1 MEQESKPCADQAS
14 TEVEVEAKEDDVV
27 VPMNF
32 DELDVERLILPPPQ
46 PNSDGSGFMFMPK
59 YKEENGAM
67 VELVVQM
74 PFMRVVFPIG
84 PGLKKALT
92 PTSPLNMSLA
102 TDHLPASYQDKAA
115 KLTEKLYEYLCQYK
129 DMVWPGAG
137 LTDEQVRKKTHKVF
151 ASGMNKKGEMKGGYM
166 PVKMDPKL
174 QDDGKEGTKPNPN
187 PSKMFYVD
195 ADGNVLDDTPIEKNE
210 TIYTAA
216 MQEAKQHVSVRP
228 ILALTSGYTMDS
240 WGGINFRVRMG
251 QVQKLAKT
259 KYGFSKASKRK
270 LDQVSDNQDEG
281 SDAKRGAQEGSADN
295 DSKDDNQDND
305 YPELD
310 DFE

>member
-92 PTSPLNMSLA
+92 PTSPLRMR
-102 TDHLPASYQDKAA
+102 
-115 KLTEKLYEYLCQYK
+115 
-129 DMVWPGAG
+129 PG
-137 LTDEQVRKKTHKVF
+137 
-151 ASGMNKKGEMKGGYM
+151 
-166 PVKMDPKL
+166 
-174 QDDGKEGTKPNPN
+174 
-187 PSKMFYVD
+187 
-195 ADGNVLDDTPIEKNE
+195 
-210 TIYTAA
+210 TI
-216 MQEAKQHVSVRP
+216 VC
-228 ILALTSGYTMDS
+228 
-240 WGGINFRVRMG
+240 
-251 QVQKLAKT
+251 
-259 KYGFSKASKRK
+259 
-270 LDQVSDNQDEG
+270 
-281 SDAKRGAQEGSADN
+281 
-295 DSKDDNQDND
+295 
-305 YPELD
+305 
-310 DFE
+310 